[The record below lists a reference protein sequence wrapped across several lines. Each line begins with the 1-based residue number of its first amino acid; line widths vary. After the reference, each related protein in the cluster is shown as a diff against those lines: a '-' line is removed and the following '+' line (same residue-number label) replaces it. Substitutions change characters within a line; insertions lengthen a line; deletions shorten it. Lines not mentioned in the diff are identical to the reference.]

1 MSLDVARKAAA
12 TLQAIGDV
20 VGLTREWVR
29 QISIDQCE
37 GIISESHTLRPPS
50 HDHDRLEKALEE
62 GLRETFPASD
72 AVACSSARTTRT
84 AQGLYLTVH
93 SSTSRSCHSPES
105 PSSRIGALSDRSPR
119 RRRFMSTT
127 SCSVTP
133 SRRAMILTWS
143 GRSCV
148 RFGNPANGSGHL
160 RASALRC

>member
-84 AQGLYLTVH
+84 AQGTIPHGPFVDQPVLPFAGITFLPDRRIERQVTAETAVH
-93 SSTSRSCHSPES
+93 VDHVLLGHPE
-105 PSSRIGALSDRSPR
+105 PP
-119 RRRFMSTT
+119 
-127 SCSVTP
+127 
-133 SRRAMILTWS
+133 
-143 GRSCV
+143 
-148 RFGNPANGSGHL
+148 GNDLDLVGPQL
-160 RASALRC
+160 R